1 MLFLLS
7 FFLNLDAVPNVLAPG
22 DDSLKFIKLSRL
34 ELERNDRT
42 GYPTMPQLM
51 FSVCFRS
58 LLVWLIWS
66 CRLKTIHRF
75 RWLRKK
81 FPRLE
86 RSFRWLLHLIRNSQ
100 LPRYVRSKV
109 LGHKVAVLSLE
120 NSRRRFV
127 FIPKFSGDLRNILE
141 IKCEKLSLQNQIVGM
156 LVDLPPNIVDE

>member
-1 MLFLLS
+1 MLYSLYI
-7 FFLNLDAVPNVLAPG
+7 FFNLDAAPNVLAPG
-22 DDSLKFIKLSRL
+22 DDSLKFIKLSGL
-34 ELERNDRT
+34 ELERNERT
-42 GYPTMPQLM
+42 GYPTIPQLA

-75 RWLRKK
+75 RRLMKK

-86 RSFRWLLHLIRNSQ
+86 RSFRWLLHLIRNCQ

-109 LGHKVAVLSLE
+109 QGHKVAVHSLE

-127 FIPKFSGDLRNILE
+127 FMPKFSGDLRNILE
-141 IKCEKLSLQNQIVGM
+141 IKCKKHSLQKS
-156 LVDLPPNIVDE
+156 

>member
-1 MLFLLS
+1 MKDFITMLFLLS

-34 ELERNDRT
+34 ELERNERT

-66 CRLKTIHRF
+66 CRLKTIHGF

-120 NSRRRFV
+120 NSRRRFI

-141 IKCEKLSLQNQIVGM
+141 IKYETHSLQKS
-156 LVDLPPNIVDE
+156 

>member
-34 ELERNDRT
+34 ELERNERT

-66 CRLKTIHRF
+66 CRLKTSKRLYSALIHVLYTAF
-75 RWLRKK
+75 SPPSQHSYDSFENKISLIQG
-81 FPRLE
+81 PSRLAGL
-86 RSFRWLLHLIRNSQ
+86 SCYLSADFNGVSMIPDSGLIY
-100 LPRYVRSKV
+100 LPNGV
-109 LGHKVAVLSLE
+109 
-120 NSRRRFV
+120 
-127 FIPKFSGDLRNILE
+127 
-141 IKCEKLSLQNQIVGM
+141 
-156 LVDLPPNIVDE
+156 